1 MIEKDH
7 LYKAETAW
15 FHLFKAMIH
24 GGDIARMGSHAFT
37 VYVVIKGYTDFNTG
51 QAFPSLEHICEKSG
65 ISRRQVI
72 RSLEILEE
80 YKYITKQKVGR
91 NNIYVLREKIEM
103 TDTAGR
109 PVAVATWDYIPNCI
123 NAARAE
129 LKNFLMTGDKSSRQI
144 VHINTIN
151 MNIQIN
157 QGGENIQVNQ
167 GSENIQN
174 NINADLEK
182 IKDPKTREF
191 LRQRLEESMA

>member
-1 MIEKDH
+1 M
-7 LYKAETAW
+7 
-15 FHLFKAMIH
+15 FKAMIY

-51 QAFPSLEHICEKSG
+51 QAFPSIPFICEKSG
-65 ISRRQVI
+65 ISDKQVR
-72 RSLEILEE
+72 RSLELLEE

-91 NNIYVLREKIEM
+91 NNVYMLREKIEM
-103 TDTAGR
+103 TDAAGR

-129 LKNFLMTGDKSSRQI
+129 LKNFLMTGDKTSGQI
-144 VHINTIN
+144 VHIDTIN

-157 QGGENIQVNQ
+157 QGGENV
-167 GSENIQN
+167 QN

-182 IKDPKTREF
+182 ISDPKIREF
-191 LRQRLEESMA
+191 FRQRMEESFKNAL

>member
-1 MIEKDH
+1 MSEQKFQ
-7 LYKAETAW
+7 AETTW
-15 FHLFKAMIH
+15 FHLFKAMIY

-51 QAFPSLEHICEKSG
+51 QAFPSIPFICEKSG
-65 ISRRQVI
+65 ISDKQVR
-72 RSLEILEE
+72 RSLELLEE

-91 NNIYVLREKIEM
+91 NNVYMLREKIEM
-103 TDTAGR
+103 TDAAGR

-129 LKNFLMTGDKSSRQI
+129 LKNFLMTGDKSSGQI
-144 VHINTIN
+144 VHIDTIN

-157 QGGENIQVNQ
+157 QGGENV
-167 GSENIQN
+167 QN

-182 IKDPKTREF
+182 ISDPKIREF
-191 LRQRLEESMA
+191 FRQRMEESFRNDL